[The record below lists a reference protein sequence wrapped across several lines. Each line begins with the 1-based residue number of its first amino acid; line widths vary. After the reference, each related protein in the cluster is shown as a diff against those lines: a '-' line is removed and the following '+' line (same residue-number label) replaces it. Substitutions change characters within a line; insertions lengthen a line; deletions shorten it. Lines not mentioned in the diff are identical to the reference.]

1 MQPANGNY
9 SSSQITDHT
18 WTYTRGPDEE
28 TKNMERQQMT
38 SYIHCMWDTIEHFEM
53 WKPMHRILTGAQK
66 LPTNCSKE
74 SDPEPGCTPK
84 LPDSRGISWHI
95 VAYRGI
101 SLEH

>member
-38 SYIHCMWDTIEHFEM
+38 SYIHCMWDTIDN
-53 WKPMHRILTGAQK
+53 L
-66 LPTNCSKE
+66 
-74 SDPEPGCTPK
+74 
-84 LPDSRGISWHI
+84 
-95 VAYRGI
+95 
-101 SLEH
+101 